1 MRIFIELPTWLG
13 DAIMATPA
21 IESITLKF
29 PKAKFTFFGSFAAT
43 ELIKNHPNCEQVL
56 IDDSK
61 KDKSR
66 FLNIFKTAKNLGKFD
81 IAISFRSSFTS
92 RFLMFFLN
100 AKRKFKFKKIKS
112 KVHQV
117 KKYQNFIQQ
126 SLKLDI
132 IYDELKLDFKPFKFE
147 KKSIGLN
154 PGASYGSA
162 KRWYP
167 EYFAEVAKE
176 FSSEFKI
183 VIFGSKS
190 ETEICNKIEAIL
202 TQENIECENLAGKTD
217 IKELCE
223 KIGGI
228 DIFITNDSGPMHIA
242 AAYKVPTIAIFGP
255 TKFKET
261 SPWHNDKAH
270 ILHLTLKCA
279 PCMKRICPIGTHECM
294 KELKPQMV
302 IEAIRKNFKEI
313 LDKRA
318 SI

>member
-13 DAIMATPA
+13 DCIMATPA
-21 IESITLKF
+21 IESILLKF

-43 ELIKNHPNCEQVL
+43 ELIKNHPNCEQIL

-61 KDKSR
+61 KNKSR
-66 FLNIFKTAKNLGKFD
+66 FLSIFKTAKTLGKFD

-92 RFLMFFLN
+92 RFLMFFLS
-100 AKRKFKFKKIKS
+100 AKRKFKFKKTKNIT
-112 KVHQV
+112 HQV

-126 SLKLDI
+126 SLNLDI
-132 IYDELKLDFKPFKFE
+132 IHDELKLDFEPFKFE

-176 FSSEFKI
+176 FSSEFEI

-190 ETEICNKIEAIL
+190 EAEICNKIEEIL
-202 TQENIECENLAGKTD
+202 TKENIECENLAGKTD

-270 ILHLTLKCA
+270 ILHLNLKCA
-279 PCMKRICPIGTHECM
+279 PCMKRVCPIGTHECM
-294 KELKPQMV
+294 KELKPQMI

-313 LDKRA
+313 LEKRA